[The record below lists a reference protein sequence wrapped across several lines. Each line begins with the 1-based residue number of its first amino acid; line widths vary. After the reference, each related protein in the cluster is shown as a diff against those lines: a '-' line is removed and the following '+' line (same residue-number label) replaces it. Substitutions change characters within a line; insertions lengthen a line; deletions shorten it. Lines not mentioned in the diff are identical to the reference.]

1 MGQFDYQHTLPVYCW
16 LFGGGLPDDPQSSQL
31 SIFFFECHCLILSLF
46 FCSLRGN
53 FRLAKVMGSGVLL
66 ITLRY
71 FVHFGSYD
79 FAKQRNLAVFYH
91 IFSSGALFRGQ
102 FASTV
107 PWSYDEPLECSG
119 RLSGKGMLNSKPTLA
134 FLILII

>member
-1 MGQFDYQHTLPVYCW
+1 MTLRTVNF
-16 LFGGGLPDDPQSSQL
+16 LF
-31 SIFFFECHCLILSLF
+31 FFFECHCLILNLF

-79 FAKQRNLAVFYH
+79 FTKQRNLAVFYH
-91 IFSSGALFRGQ
+91 IFTSGALFSMFRGQ